1 MLTLGI
7 RHCCFFALEQPH
19 VKQDVWV
26 LGCEDVQSHCSLV
39 IFVNLLR
46 LGLVKDYLLQRLTAV
61 FLVIAHQLAVCC
73 WILKG
78 SNDGSE
84 GLEHAILREE
94 SSGCLH
100 VGWNV
105 AVAFEES
112 VACVEGSTDQV
123 MACLRCLLNEKGR
136 CNQCGACEDNHHQY
150 PERQKSKFGGQQ
162 ERRIS

>member
-73 WILKG
+73 
-78 SNDGSE
+78 
-84 GLEHAILREE
+84 
-94 SSGCLH
+94 
-100 VGWNV
+100 
-105 AVAFEES
+105 
-112 VACVEGSTDQV
+112 
-123 MACLRCLLNEKGR
+123 
-136 CNQCGACEDNHHQY
+136 
-150 PERQKSKFGGQQ
+150 
-162 ERRIS
+162 